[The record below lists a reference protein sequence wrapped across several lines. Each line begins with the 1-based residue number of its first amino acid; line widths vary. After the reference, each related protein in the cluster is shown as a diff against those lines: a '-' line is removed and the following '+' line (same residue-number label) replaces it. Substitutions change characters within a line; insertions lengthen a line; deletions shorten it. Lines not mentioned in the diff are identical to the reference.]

1 MQIEIRT
8 LHEQTLD
15 DFGDVGAMFIHQ
27 PIAKIP
33 IPLQGKNL
41 KAVCLGGQWFV
52 RVEGSYSDH
61 LEKEWSDAA

>member
-1 MQIEIRT
+1 MQIEIRS
-8 LHEQTLD
+8 LHEQAPD
-15 DFGDVGAMFIHQ
+15 EYGQVSAIIIHQ